1 MQKKIKEKIKFLKF
15 CILDENLEIHREIYL
30 YLYIYIYHKRMAGC
44 ISLEEWKKREKW
56 SKLENLRPKYNLKLG
71 KDSPEVQSN
80 VHDDVLIWEKN

>member
-1 MQKKIKEKIKFLKF
+1 
-15 CILDENLEIHREIYL
+15 
-30 YLYIYIYHKRMAGC
+30 MAGC